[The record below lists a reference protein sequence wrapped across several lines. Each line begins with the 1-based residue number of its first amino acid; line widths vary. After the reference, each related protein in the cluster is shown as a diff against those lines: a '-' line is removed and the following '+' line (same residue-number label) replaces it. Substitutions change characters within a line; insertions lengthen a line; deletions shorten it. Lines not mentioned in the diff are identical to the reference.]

1 MPWLPRGARLA
12 PPARALAALT
22 AADLPSGKKGS
33 DNREVT
39 GRRQLLAVLAS
50 ACGLAPVVAWFAG
63 GTATPAD
70 AARRFPIEK
79 SDDAWRAALSPAQF
93 EVLRRHDTE
102 RAFSSPLDHEKRS
115 GTFFCAGCGHP
126 LFSSAAKFDSGTGWP
141 SFWAPL
147 DDAVGTTVDTS
158 WLMIRTEV
166 HCARCGG
173 HLGHVFSDGPRPTG
187 LRYCMN
193 GLALRFEAA
202 APSAGTP
209 PPAPGV

>member
-1 MPWLPRGARLA
+1 MA
-12 PPARALAALT
+12 PPVPWRPDRPTGTRTYACWEQ
-22 AADLPSGKKGS
+22 GS

-39 GRRQLLAVLAS
+39 GRRQALAVLAS
-50 ACGLAPVVAWFAG
+50 ACGLAPIVAWFAG
-63 GTATPAD
+63 STAARAD
-70 AARRFPIEK
+70 AAGRFPVEK
-79 SDDAWRAALSPAQF
+79 TADAWRASLTAAQF
-93 EVLRRHDTE
+93 DVLRGHDTE

-115 GTFFCAGCGHP
+115 GTFFCAGCSQP
-126 LFSSAAKFDSGTGWP
+126 LFSSEAKFDSGTGWP

-147 DDAVGTTVDTS
+147 DGAVGTTVDTS

-166 HCARCGG
+166 HCAQCGG

-193 GLALRFEAA
+193 GVALRFEAA

-209 PPAPGV
+209 LPASGV